1 MFRKRLTTAL
11 AALDLVSLLQG
22 GVAWWAVDVATQN
35 VQRGRVASDL
45 LAAFLELS
53 ATKHRLRTWLSQ
65 ALLDAAL
72 LDAGADTL
80 QRERLQAEMKATLA
94 RLEALAMVAAQADGV
109 LVVAIPEHQ
118 QRRDAFSILRRSV
131 EDLS

>member
-65 ALLDAAL
+65 ALLDA
-72 LDAGADTL
+72 GADTL